1 MGGLLPLRPPS
12 ARGARPAHARDH
24 RRHLR
29 SHATRSEQRGGDESG
44 RAGGRRPRRGGR
56 VRAALR
62 SRQAATGSLRDLPRA
77 PRPRRP
83 RAVHAYPPTRH
94 PRPRGVHPGDGR
106 ARDLLDRDRVGLRGG
121 LRHHRGAPAQPADRP
136 HAARRLARRCLDADL
151 LDRARGALRRLLPAR
166 LVPRCR
172 AARCGYRAAS
182 ARDGALHGRCAH
194 RGERRAVRA
203 GGAPS
208 ASPRVGTGG
217 LQRQPPDSIHAL
229 GRARGREQRL
239 RAGGAGEGTARAG
252 RRAPLHP
259 PGGVAVGRHRSRARV
274 RERSHR
280 CRARGEDLLLA
291 GSRAV
296 RVPGGGQRRRAVDRR
311 GEPVRRVRL
320 HHRQLRRRRALRRHR
335 PTDQDHVS
343 EIAYRLRL
351 RRRRPLIP
359 TAWRQPLAL
368 IGAAIAVA
376 WLVIALF
383 APLIA
388 PANPLAQTFT
398 PSQAPSLHHLFGT
411 DELGRDV
418 LSRVVYGARVSL
430 PIAFLLVTMSALIG
444 GTIGALSGYFRG
456 VTDGALMRSTDL
468 VFAFPPIILAMVV
481 AAVLGRGL
489 RNAALAIVIV
499 SWPAYARVM
508 RGLVLTVG
516 ESEYVQSARLLGAP
530 ARRALVRDVLPN
542 VAGPI
547 VVLAML
553 DLATAILL
561 LSGLSFLGL
570 GAQPPQA
577 EWGSMVADG
586 TQYFQWWWMGTFP
599 GLAIFTAVLA
609 FNFLGDSLRDVLDP
623 KTAWRPHETQE

>member
-1 MGGLLPLRPPS
+1 VTEL
-12 ARGARPAHARDH
+12 AH
-24 RRHLR
+24 
-29 SHATRSEQRGGDESG
+29 
-44 RAGGRRPRRGGR
+44 
-56 VRAALR
+56 
-62 SRQAATGSLRDLPRA
+62 
-77 PRPRRP
+77 
-83 RAVHAYPPTRH
+83 
-94 PRPRGVHPGDGR
+94 
-106 ARDLLDRDRVGLRGG
+106 
-121 LRHHRGAPAQPADRP
+121 
-136 HAARRLARRCLDADL
+136 
-151 LDRARGALRRLLPAR
+151 
-166 LVPRCR
+166 
-172 AARCGYRAAS
+172 
-182 ARDGALHGRCAH
+182 
-194 RGERRAVRA
+194 
-203 GGAPS
+203 
-208 ASPRVGTGG
+208 
-217 LQRQPPDSIHAL
+217 
-229 GRARGREQRL
+229 
-239 RAGGAGEGTARAG
+239 
-252 RRAPLHP
+252 
-259 PGGVAVGRHRSRARV
+259 
-274 RERSHR
+274 
-280 CRARGEDLLLA
+280 
-291 GSRAV
+291 
-296 RVPGGGQRRRAVDRR
+296 
-311 GEPVRRVRL
+311 
-320 HHRQLRRRRALRRHR
+320 
-335 PTDQDHVS
+335 
-343 EIAYRLRL
+343 RLRL

-368 IGAAIAVA
+368 IGAAIAVV
-376 WLVIALF
+376 WILVAVF

-388 PANPLAQTFT
+388 PADPLAQTFV
-398 PSQAPSLHHLFGT
+398 PSQGPSFQHLFGT

-418 LSRVVYGARVSL
+418 LSRVIYGARVSL
-430 PIAFLLVTMSALIG
+430 PIAFLLVTMSAIIG
-444 GTIGALSGYFRG
+444 GTIGAVSGFFRG

-516 ESEYVQSARLLGAP
+516 ESEYVQSARLLGTP